1 MEQLLRASVDPAE
14 GRASALERGKLT
26 MDRTTQTPLSAAELN
41 EANLAGATIWGAND
55 ERIGSISHL
64 HNLDSSPQAVVD
76 VGGFLGIGSKPVLIG
91 LTDLNMVRDANG
103 TVFGFTTWT
112 KDQLKARPEHR
123 D

>member
-1 MEQLLRASVDPAE
+1 
-14 GRASALERGKLT
+14 

-41 EANLAGATIWGAND
+41 EANLAGAAIYGTD
-55 ERIGSISHL
+55 YERVGSISHL
-64 HNLDSSPQAVVD
+64 HSLDSTPQAVVD

-91 LTDLNMVRDANG
+91 LSDLNMVRDANG

-112 KDQLKARPEHR
+112 KDQLKALPEHR